1 VIYDDAIDIF
11 RVEGIIATLG
21 SFRLVLIPQ
30 SEAQITDD
38 HIRGVLDLKRIVAE
52 GDTVA
57 RSSLA
62 RNRDVGLVQHQLF
75 LQLDGS

>member
-52 GDTVA
+52 AIRRPEQSGPQ
-57 RSSLA
+57 S
-62 RNRDVGLVQHQLF
+62 
-75 LQLDGS
+75 